1 MNYKKINIIFG
12 WLTFSI
18 AAFVYLST
26 IEPTASFWD
35 CGEFIATSFKL
46 EVGHPPGAPF
56 FMILA
61 RFFSLFASD
70 AAHVAK
76 MINSMSALASAFTI
90 MFLFWTITHLAKKII
105 DKNNE
110 LTTGKIIAIIGSGLV
125 GALAY
130 TFSDSFWFSAVEAE
144 VYASS
149 SLFTAVVFWAILKW
163 ENVADE
169 KYANRWI
176 ILIAYLM
183 GLSLGIHLL
192 NLLAIPAIV
201 FVYYFRKFKPSLKG
215 VISAFLISVLML
227 AVVMY
232 GILTGI
238 LKIAS
243 KFELLF
249 VNGFGLPYNTGVIIF
264 ALLLIGG
271 IVWGIYYT
279 RKKNKVILN
288 TIIVAF
294 TVILIGYSSYA
305 MVVIRSAA
313 DLPLDENN
321 PENVFSLLSYLNRE
335 QYGDRPLINGQYY
348 NAPLNNNEPYVEGN
362 PTYVKKNRKYIV
374 SRYEPKKNYDSRFKT
389 LFPRMYSPQ
398 QNHIKAYKQWAN
410 IKGTAIQITDY
421 QGNPKIINKPTF
433 GENLKFF
440 FRYQL
445 GYMYFRYFMWNFSG
459 RQNNIQS
466 HGGILNG
473 NWISG
478 IKFIDEMRIGNQD
491 NLPKSITSKKSRN
504 IYYMLPFLLG
514 LIGILFQYKKD
525 GKNFWIISLLFFF
538 TGIAIV
544 MYLNQTPLQP
554 RERDY
559 AYTGSF
565 YAFSIWIGL
574 GVLAIYELFNKI
586 SPSKTVS
593 AVISSLLCLTFVPSI
608 MAHENWDDHNRS
620 NRYTARDIAY
630 DYLNSCAPNAILF
643 TNGDNDTFPTWYA
656 QEVEGIR
663 TDVRIVCLPYL
674 STDWYIDQMKRRAYN
689 SAPVPFSM
697 KKEQYIQ
704 GKRDYVPVYERIN
717 KPVNL
722 KEVINF
728 VASDNPK
735 TKLETQGGENIDYF
749 PARNFIIPVDS
760 AKVIANGTVKPKDA
774 DKIVHNIEWK
784 MKANYLGKND
794 MMILDLLS
802 NNNWDRPI
810 YFVSVGTGNSTNLT
824 DYFQLDGFAYRFV
837 PIKTKFNYKAIG
849 RIDTDIL
856 YDKYMNKFKWG
867 GLDNPK
873 VYVDENSKRTA
884 KIVRLRTNFYR
895 LSDALIKEN
904 KQDSAIAVLNKGLKI
919 LPHECIPFDYF
930 DLPYVEAFYKLSQ
943 IDTANALVK
952 KMYHTYSD
960 NLKYFLSLDTK
971 FTSSIEKERSMA
983 FAVLQSLTNLTK
995 KYKQDALSKEISEH
1009 LDLVSKGM

>member
-1 MNYKKINIIFG
+1 MNYKRINIIFG
-12 WLTFSI
+12 WLAFSI

-35 CGEFIATSFKL
+35 CSEFIATSFKL

-76 MINSMSALASAFTI
+76 MINSMSALASALTI

-105 DKNNE
+105 VKNNE

-125 GALAY
+125 GALAF

-169 KYANRWI
+169 KHANRWI

-183 GLSLGIHLL
+183 GLSIGVHLL
-192 NLLAIPAIV
+192 NLLTIPALV
-201 FVYYFRKFKPSLKG
+201 FVYYFRKFKPSVKG
-215 VISAFLISVLML
+215 VIYAFFLSIIIL
-227 AVVMY
+227 ATVMY
-232 GILTGI
+232 GIITGI
-238 LKIAS
+238 FKIAA

-264 ALLLIGG
+264 ALLLVAG
-271 IVWGIYYT
+271 IIWGIYYT
-279 RKKNKVILN
+279 RKKNKVVLN
-288 TIIVAF
+288 TIIAAF
-294 TVILIGYSSYA
+294 TVMLIGYSSYA
-305 MVVIRSAA
+305 MVVIRSSAN
-313 DLPLDENN
+313 LPLDENN

-335 QYGDRPLINGQYY
+335 QYGEHPLIYGQYY
-348 NAPLNNNEPYVEGN
+348 NAPLDNNNPYSDGSPVYTEENGK
-362 PTYVKKNRKYIV
+362 YVV
-374 SRYEPKKNYDSRFKT
+374 TWHEPKKNYDSRFET
-389 LFPRMYSPQ
+389 FFPRMYSSQ
-398 QNHIKAYKQWAN
+398 ANHIKAYKQWAN
-410 IKGTAIQITDY
+410 IKGTPIRTTDY
-421 QGNPKIINKPTF
+421 QGNPKIIYKPTF

-459 RQNNIQS
+459 RQNDIQG

-473 NWISG
+473 NWLSG
-478 IKFIDEMRIGNQD
+478 IKFIDQMRLGNQD
-491 NLPKSITSKKSRN
+491 YLPKSMTSNKSRN

-514 LIGILFQYKKD
+514 LIGFLYHYKKD
-525 GKNFWIISLLFFF
+525 SNNFWVISLLFFF

-544 MYLNQTPLQP
+544 IYLNQSPLQP

-593 AVISSLLCLTFVPSI
+593 AVVASLLCLIFVPSL

-620 NRYTARDIAY
+620 NRYTVRDIAY

-674 STDWYIDQMKRRAYN
+674 STDWYIDQLKRRAYS

-697 KKEQYIQ
+697 TQKQYIQ
-704 GKRDYVPVYERIN
+704 GKRDYIPVYVRIK

-749 PARNFIIPVDS
+749 PARDFVIPVDS

-774 DKIVHNIEWK
+774 DKIVHNIKWK
-784 MKANYLGKND
+784 MKANYVGKND
-794 MMILDLLS
+794 LMVLDLLS
-802 NNNWDRPI
+802 NNDWNRPI
-810 YFVSVGTGNSTNLT
+810 YFVSVGTGNATNLK

-837 PIKTKFNYKAIG
+837 PIKTKFNYKSIG

-856 YDKYMNKFKWG
+856 YDKYMHKFKWG

-873 VYVDENSKRTA
+873 VYIDENNIRTMRV
-884 KIVRLRTNFYR
+884 VRLRTNFYR
-895 LSDALIKEN
+895 LADALIKEN
-904 KQDSAIAVLNKGLKI
+904 KKDSAIAVLNKGLKI
-919 LPHECIPFDYF
+919 LPHERTPFNYF
-930 DLPYVEAFYKLSQ
+930 DLPYVEALYRVNQ
-943 IDTANALVK
+943 IKTANALVN
-952 KMYHTYSD
+952 KMFKTYSG
-960 NLKYFLSLDTK
+960 NLKYFLSLDPK
-971 FTSSIEKERSMA
+971 FQSSIENDRGMA

-995 KYKQDALSKEISEH
+995 KYKQADLNKKISDQ
-1009 LDLVSKGM
+1009 LNLFSKGM